1 MELIFREDAY
11 ARECNAT
18 VTAVD
23 DHGIWLDRTIFY
35 AEGGGQPGDTGTL
48 TTEAG
53 TVIPIVNT
61 IKVDGADTSVCVPG
75 DSSILPV
82 VGQRVTAK
90 IDWERRHKLMRMH
103 TAMHLLCSAVPA
115 GVTGGQVGL
124 DKSRLDFDVGETT
137 LVKDEIQ
144 AKLDQ
149 MLKTAADVE
158 YRWIDDAELDANP
171 DLVRTMSVQPP
182 RGSGKIRLVAI
193 GDNLDLQPCGGTHVA
208 NLAEIGRIIVGK
220 IENKGRRNRRVNI
233 SLENK

>member
-61 IKVDGADTSVCVPG
+61 TKVDGADTSVCVPG

>member
-1 MELIFREDAY
+1 
-11 ARECNAT
+11 
-18 VTAVD
+18 
-23 DHGIWLDRTIFY
+23 
-35 AEGGGQPGDTGTL
+35 
-48 TTEAG
+48 
-53 TVIPIVNT
+53 
-61 IKVDGADTSVCVPG
+61 
-75 DSSILPV
+75 

>member
-35 AEGGGQPGDTGTL
+35 AEGGGQPGDTGAL

-53 TVIPIVNT
+53 TVIPIANT

-75 DSSILPV
+75 DSSILPA

>member
-35 AEGGGQPGDTGTL
+35 AEGGGQPGDTGAL

-144 AKLDQ
+144 VKLDQ

-171 DLVRTMSVQPP
+171 DLVRTMSVPPP

-193 GDNLDLQPCGGTHVA
+193 GANLDLQPCGGTHVA

-233 SLENK
+233 SLENM